1 MLRVSKLTDYATV
14 ILTHIA
20 HQPDDIHAAT
30 DITKATGIALPTVSK
45 VLKILVKAGLV
56 ESRRGSKGGY
66 VLQGLAVRISV
77 ADIIVAIE
85 GPISMTQCITDKGQ
99 CEQEASCEIKGN
111 WNLINRAV
119 YTALEEVKL
128 ADLLESPKS
137 QVVQL
142 SRLNQLAKKVPQTLK
157 MES

>member
-1 MLRVSKLTDYATV
+1 MKL
-14 ILTHIA
+14 
-20 HQPDDIHAAT
+20 
-30 DITKATGIALPTVSK
+30 
-45 VLKILVKAGLV
+45 LVKAGLV